1 MSLFDKLKDTKF
13 KSLKFGSDKP
23 GGGTSPEPI
32 IQKPIKD
39 NNLVGVETTVAD
51 TAAENRD
58 RISRLIKSTPRGIN
72 FLTKQ
77 SGLQLSNT
85 RLELPKG
92 NIFGVGVNSATRL
105 TPLTFYNKETLLTQE
120 GGNIGDHFDRF
131 GLTPFMEDSYKYIN
145 IATSNNTTKNNRLV
159 GLQNKLETKYYKL
172 TPGASITPSS
182 INTLKSKVKGI
193 LGGISTFT
201 NTLAGISNIFGG
213 SPFLNSINN
222 KISGISRLVSPFLSP
237 TVDQYIG
244 GPGSKFGVGTTN
256 IRRFDFTNDLDKF
269 NALKELSDTKSRS
282 SKIEKNYLGDYLRA
296 SVLNNSNSPYSQEV
310 KLELPVAEVATN
322 FAKLNKQISNAS
334 SVSYN
339 GANVSVSN
347 ATVNYSYKTKIQL
360 TIPTQNHGFDRHSK
374 TFDYIT
380 NLSNRLDEMYDRND
394 GENMSVVFQLIN
406 PFTAQ
411 NLHRIIFPAYING
424 FKVNSDATW
433 NDVSY
438 IGRSEN
444 LYVYSKFKRT
454 VSFNLQIPCFN
465 IIELRERHR
474 ALGAL
479 ESSLAGQYS
488 KDNKLGGILTRL
500 YLGNYLKG
508 ETGIINN
515 ISYDI
520 PNDSSWDIDEQ
531 LAHNIN
537 VSINFTVIHND
548 LPTYRRD
555 GGFFSK
561 TIPNGANYFISSDKA
576 LANTGATKDS
586 FNENIPN
593 RFTKIDKDTRKPNNT
608 PLGIFGNPKPPE
620 DANDAIKSNSVAS
633 TTNPP
638 PTNKLSN
645 NVRDLAEKNALAE
658 AEAYNTNYV
667 IAPKKITG
675 NFNPITGKFE

>member
-32 IQKPIKD
+32 IQTPIKD
-39 NNLVGVETTVAD
+39 NNLVGIEKTVAD
-51 TAAENRD
+51 TAAENKD
-58 RISRLIKSTPRGIN
+58 RISKLIKSTPRGIN
-72 FLTKQ
+72 FITKQ
-77 SGLQLSNT
+77 SGLQLSNA

-92 NIFGVGVNSATRL
+92 NIFGAGVNSATRL
-105 TPLTFYNKETLLTQE
+105 TPITFYNKETLLTQE
-120 GGNIGDHFDRF
+120 GGNVGDHFDRF

-159 GLQNKLETKYYKL
+159 GLQNKLETKYHKL
-172 TPGASITPSS
+172 TPGISITQSS
-182 INTLKSKVKGI
+182 VNILKSKAKSI

-213 SPFLNSINN
+213 SPFLNQLNNRVSSIS
-222 KISGISRLVSPFLSP
+222 KLVSPFLSP
-237 TVDQYIG
+237 TIDQYIG
-244 GPGSKFGVGTTN
+244 GPGSRFGVGTTN
-256 IRRFDFTNDLDKF
+256 IRRFDYTNDLDKF
-269 NALKELSDTKSRS
+269 NSLKELSDTKARS
-282 SKIEKNYLGDYLRA
+282 SKIDRTNSNLYGASLGY
-296 SVLNNSNSPYSQEV
+296 NNSPYIEEDINFILAPISPIKSQFQQLQEQ
-310 KLELPVAEVATN
+310 KTKKP
-322 FAKLNKQISNAS
+322 FIS
-334 SVSYN
+334 YG
-339 GANVSVSN
+339 GADVSVG
-347 ATVNYSYKTKIQL
+347 TVNTNYSYKTTALSQL
-360 TIPTQNHGFDRHSK
+360 DPQNFGLDKHSK
-374 TFDYIT
+374 TFNYIT
-380 NLSNRLDEMYDRND
+380 NLSNRLDGMYDRND

-515 ISYDI
+515 LSYDI
-520 PNDSSWDIDEQ
+520 PNDSSWDIDEK

-548 LPTYRRD
+548 LPTYRRE

-576 LANTGATKDS
+576 LANTGATKGT
-586 FNENIPN
+586 FNKDIPN
-593 RFTKIDKDTRKPNNT
+593 KFTKVTRQKDNYPVNY
-608 PLGIFGNPKPPE
+608 FGNFNLAPE
-620 DANDAIKSNSVAS
+620 DANDGTKSNSVTPQS
-633 TTNPP
+633 P
-638 PTNKLSN
+638 PTLPPKTPYAPSNLQTQLENKIQPLP
-645 NVRDLAEKNALAE
+645 R
-658 AEAYNTNYV
+658 
-667 IAPKKITG
+667 
-675 NFNPITGKFE
+675 

>member
-23 GGGTSPEPI
+23 GGGTSSEPI

-39 NNLVGVETTVAD
+39 NNLVGMEKTVAD

-72 FLTKQ
+72 FTNKQ

-92 NIFGVGVNSATRL
+92 NIFGVGINTSTRL
-105 TPLTFYNKETLLTQE
+105 TPLTFYNKETLLAQE
-120 GGNIGDHFDRF
+120 GGDVGDHFDRF

-172 TPGASITPSS
+172 TPGINITQSS
-182 INTLKSKVKGI
+182 VNILKSKVKGI

-213 SPFLNSINN
+213 SPFLNQLNN

-237 TVDQYIG
+237 TIDQYIG

-256 IRRFDFTNDLDKF
+256 IRRFDYTNDLDKF
-269 NALKELSDTKSRS
+269 NSLKELSDTKARS
-282 SKIEKNYLGDYLRA
+282 SKIDRTNSNLYGASLGY
-296 SVLNNSNSPYSQEV
+296 NNSSYIEEDINFILTPISPIKSQFQQLQEQ
-310 KLELPVAEVATN
+310 KTKKP
-322 FAKLNKQISNAS
+322 
-334 SVSYN
+334 SVSY
-339 GANVSVSN
+339 GGSDVSVGIVD
-347 ATVNYSYKTKIQL
+347 TNYSYKTKVLPQL
-360 TIPTQNHGFDRHSK
+360 DPQNFGLDKHSK
-374 TFDYIT
+374 TSNYIT
-380 NLSNRLDEMYDRND
+380 NLSNRLDGMYDRND

-433 NDVSY
+433 NNISY
-438 IGRSEN
+438 IGRSED
-444 LYVYSKFKRT
+444 LFVYSKFKRT

-515 ISYDI
+515 LSYDI
-520 PNDSSWDIDEQ
+520 PNDSSWDIDEK

-548 LPTYRRD
+548 LPTYRRE

-561 TIPNGANYFISSDKA
+561 TIPNGANYFISSEKA
-576 LANTGATKDS
+576 LINTGATSDT
-586 FNENIPN
+586 FNKGIPN
-593 RFTKIDKDTRKPNNT
+593 KFTKITRKKDNYPVNLFKNFNIT
-608 PLGIFGNPKPPE
+608 PS
-620 DANDAIKSNSVAS
+620 DASDAIKSDNVTPQS
-633 TTNPP
+633 P
-638 PTNKLSN
+638 PTLPTKTPYAPSNLQTQLENKIQPLP
-645 NVRDLAEKNALAE
+645 R
-658 AEAYNTNYV
+658 
-667 IAPKKITG
+667 
-675 NFNPITGKFE
+675 

>member
-39 NNLVGVETTVAD
+39 NNLVGMEKTIAD

-72 FLTKQ
+72 FINKQ

-92 NIFGVGVNSATRL
+92 NIFGVGINTSTRL
-105 TPLTFYNKETLLTQE
+105 TPLTFYNKETLLAQE

-145 IATSNNTTKNNRLV
+145 IATSNNTDKNNRLV

-172 TPGASITPSS
+172 TPGASVTQSS
-182 INTLKSKVKGI
+182 VNILKSKVKGI

-213 SPFLNSINN
+213 SPFLNSLNN

-237 TVDQYIG
+237 TIDQYIG
-244 GPGSKFGVGTTN
+244 GPGSKFGIGTTN
-256 IRRFDFTNDLDKF
+256 IRRFDYTNDLDKF
-269 NALKELSDTKSRS
+269 RAVKELSDIRARNGRVAYTS
-282 SKIEKNYLGDYLRA
+282 SSLYG
-296 SVLNNSNSPYSQEV
+296 
-310 KLELPVAEVATN
+310 
-322 FAKLNKQISNAS
+322 AS
-334 SVSYN
+334 SEFNSSPFIDKGVINEPPKSPIKSQFQRLQEQIRKPTISYD
-339 GANVSVSN
+339 GANVSVGKDN
-347 ATVNYSYKTKIQL
+347 TNYSYKTKSL
-360 TIPTQNHGFDRHSK
+360 PQNSNLPLNPQNFGLDKNNELFN
-374 TFDYIT
+374 YIT
-380 NLSNRLDEMYDRND
+380 NDSNRLDGMYDRND

-424 FKVNSDATW
+424 FKVNSNATW

-438 IGRSEN
+438 IGRSES

-479 ESSLAGQYS
+479 ESSLAGQYN
-488 KDNKLGGILTRL
+488 DNKLGGILTRL

-508 ETGIINN
+508 ETGIITD

-548 LPTYRRD
+548 LPTYRRE

-576 LANTGATKDS
+576 LTNTGATKDS
-586 FNENIPN
+586 FNKDIPN
-593 RFTKIDKDTRKPNNT
+593 KFTKITRQKNNS
-608 PLGIFGNPKPPE
+608 PVGYFGNFKITPS
-620 DANDAIKSNSVAS
+620 DANDNI
-633 TTNPP
+633 
-638 PTNKLSN
+638 LSN
-645 NVRDLAEKNALAE
+645 NEIPKSQQQTPTTLPTK
-658 AEAYNTNYV
+658 TPF
-667 IAPKKITG
+667 APSNLQTQLENKIQ
-675 NFNPITGKFE
+675 PLPR

>member
-39 NNLVGVETTVAD
+39 NNLVGVEKTVAD

-92 NIFGVGVNSATRL
+92 NIFGAGVNSTTRL

-172 TPGASITPSS
+172 TPGASIIPSS
-182 INTLKSKVKGI
+182 VNILKSKVNRI
-193 LGGISTFT
+193 LGGLSTFT

-213 SPFLNSINN
+213 SPFLNSLNN
-222 KISGISRLVSPFLSP
+222 KISGISKLVSPFLSP
-237 TVDQYIG
+237 TIDQYIG

-256 IRRFDFTNDLDKF
+256 IRRFDYTNDLDKF
-269 NALKELSDTKSRS
+269 RAVKELSDIGAQNGRIAYTS
-282 SKIEKNYLGDYLRA
+282 SSLYGA
-296 SVLNNSNSPYSQEV
+296 SVEFNSTPFVNESVVNEPPKSPINSQFQQLQNQKIKTIKSFGKSETGSLNDGTYQNTIYQFNR
-310 KLELPVAEVATN
+310 AEVYLDKAN
-322 FAKLNKQISNAS
+322 KDFKYFGNNKQTLNAF
-334 SVSYN
+334 N
-339 GANVSVSN
+339 
-347 ATVNYSYKTKIQL
+347 
-360 TIPTQNHGFDRHSK
+360 
-374 TFDYIT
+374 
-380 NLSNRLDEMYDRND
+380 RND

-406 PFTAQ
+406 PFDGK
-411 NLHRIIFPAYING
+411 NLHRIVFSAYING
-424 FKVNSDATW
+424 FKINSDATW
-433 NDVSY
+433 NDISY

-444 LYVYSKFKRT
+444 LYVYSKYKRT
-454 VSFNLQIPCFN
+454 ASFNLQIPCFN
-465 IIELRERHR
+465 IIELREKHR

-479 ESSLAGQYS
+479 ESSLAGQYN
-488 KDNKLGGILTRL
+488 DNKLGGILTKL
-500 YLGNYLKG
+500 YLGNYLRG
-508 ETGIINN
+508 EVGIINN

-520 PNDSSWDIDEQ
+520 PNDSSWDLEEQ

-537 VSINFTVIHND
+537 VSINFTIIHNA
-548 LPTYRRD
+548 LPTFNKD
-555 GGFFSK
+555 GGFLTHIK
-561 TIPNGANYFISSDKA
+561 EGVKDKFITSQKA
-576 LANTGATKDS
+576 LINAGIKDVTLNPS
-586 FNENIPN
+586 NFINEVKPSNIVRTETIN
-593 RFTKIDKDTRKPNNT
+593 LTNQSSGLFSSISTLSST
-608 PLGIFGNPKPPE
+608 PLKILPSNLQTQLENKIQLPP
-620 DANDAIKSNSVAS
+620 
-633 TTNPP
+633 
-638 PTNKLSN
+638 
-645 NVRDLAEKNALAE
+645 R
-658 AEAYNTNYV
+658 
-667 IAPKKITG
+667 
-675 NFNPITGKFE
+675 

>member
-23 GGGTSPEPI
+23 GGGTSLEPI

-39 NNLVGVETTVAD
+39 NNLVGMEKTIAD

-72 FLTKQ
+72 FINKQ

-85 RLELPKG
+85 RLELPKT
-92 NIFGVGVNSATRL
+92 NIFGVGINTSTRL
-105 TPLTFYNKETLLTQE
+105 TPSTFYNKETLLAQE
-120 GGNIGDHFDRF
+120 GGDIGDHFDRF

-145 IATSNNTTKNNRLV
+145 IATSNNTDKNNRLV

-172 TPGASITPSS
+172 TPGVSITQSS
-182 INTLKSKVKGI
+182 VNILKSKVKGI
-193 LGGISTFT
+193 LGGVSTFT

-222 KISGISRLVSPFLSP
+222 TISGISRLVSPFLSP
-237 TVDQYIG
+237 TIDQYIG
-244 GPGSKFGVGTTN
+244 GPGSKFGIGTTN
-256 IRRFDFTNDLDKF
+256 IRRFDYTNDLDKF
-269 NALKELSDTKSRS
+269 NSLKELSDTKSKS
-282 SKIEKNYLGDYLRA
+282 SKIEKKYLGDYLRA
-296 SVLNNSNSPYSQEV
+296 SVLNNSNNPYSQEV

-347 ATVNYSYKTKIQL
+347 ATVKYSYKTKIQPA
-360 TIPTQNHGFDRHSK
+360 IPPQNHGFDRHSK
-374 TFDYIT
+374 IFDYIT
-380 NLSNRLDEMYDRND
+380 NDSNRLDGMYDRND

-424 FKVNSDATW
+424 FKVNSNATW

-438 IGRSEN
+438 IGRSES

-479 ESSLAGQYS
+479 ESSLAGQYN
-488 KDNKLGGILTRL
+488 DNKLGGILTRL

-508 ETGIINN
+508 ETGIITD

-561 TIPNGANYFISSDKA
+561 TIPNGANYFISSEKA
-576 LANTGATKDS
+576 LINTGATSDT
-586 FNENIPN
+586 FNKGIPN
-593 RFTKIDKDTRKPNNT
+593 KFTEIDKNTRKPNNT
-608 PLGIFGNPKPPE
+608 PLGVIGNPSPPK
-620 DANDAIKSNSVAS
+620 DANDAIKSDSVTTTTINTPPNKFSNSAR
-633 TTNPP
+633 N
-638 PTNKLSN
+638 LG
-645 NVRDLAEKNALAE
+645 EKNALAE
-658 AEAYNTNYV
+658 IEASNTNYV
-667 IAPKKITG
+667 MAPKKITG
-675 NFNPITGKFE
+675 NFNSVTGKFE

>member
-39 NNLVGVETTVAD
+39 NNLVGMEKTVAD

-92 NIFGVGVNSATRL
+92 NIFGVGVNSSTRL
-105 TPLTFYNKETLLTQE
+105 TPLTFYNKETLLAQE

-172 TPGASITPSS
+172 TPGISITQSS
-182 INTLKSKVKGI
+182 VNILKSKVKNI

-237 TVDQYIG
+237 TIDQYIG
-244 GPGSKFGVGTTN
+244 GPGSKFGIGTTN
-256 IRRFDFTNDLDKF
+256 IRRFDFTNDLNKF
-269 NALKELSDTKSRS
+269 NSLKELSDNKARSGKINPDILNTTYGASFAYNTNVNAEPFTIALPTSQITNTFTK
-282 SKIEKNYLGDYLRA
+282 
-296 SVLNNSNSPYSQEV
+296 LNNQKVKQHASYGGNNVTVTGQQTKYNYIVALSNPEMEIIKDRLSESFNYFGE
-310 KLELPVAEVATN
+310 
-322 FAKLNKQISNAS
+322 NKQ
-334 SVSYN
+334 
-339 GANVSVSN
+339 
-347 ATVNYSYKTKIQL
+347 
-360 TIPTQNHGFDRHSK
+360 
-374 TFDYIT
+374 TF
-380 NLSNRLDEMYDRND
+380 LAFDRND
-394 GENMSVVFQLIN
+394 GDNMSIVFQLIN
-406 PFTAQ
+406 AFTGE
-411 NLHRIIFPAYING
+411 NLQRLIFSAYINN
-424 FKVNSDATW
+424 FKINSDATW
-433 NDVSY
+433 NDISY

-444 LYVYSKFKRT
+444 LYVYSKYKRT
-454 VSFNLQIPCFN
+454 ASFNLQIPCFN
-465 IIELRERHR
+465 IIELREKHR

-479 ESSLAGQYS
+479 ESSLAGQYN
-488 KDNKLGGILTRL
+488 DNKLGGILTRL
-500 YLGNYLKG
+500 YLGNYLRG
-508 ETGIINN
+508 EVGIINS

-520 PNDSSWDIDEQ
+520 PNDSSWDLDEQ

-537 VSINFTVIHND
+537 VSVNFTIIHNE
-548 LPTYRRD
+548 LPTYRGE
-555 GGFFSK
+555 GGFLGINGN
-561 TIPNGANYFISSDKA
+561 IPNSANGFISSQRA
-576 LANTGATKDS
+576 LTKTGASIENDIINSETKFAKIIKTDNTS
-586 FNENIPN
+586 VQKNNQLVDLVTKTKVDNILKQARNTIPTPQMQTVKPISLPIN
-593 RFTKIDKDTRKPNNT
+593 KPVLASLPSKTPYAPSTLPTQLKNKIQPLPFTK
-608 PLGIFGNPKPPE
+608 
-620 DANDAIKSNSVAS
+620 
-633 TTNPP
+633 
-638 PTNKLSN
+638 
-645 NVRDLAEKNALAE
+645 
-658 AEAYNTNYV
+658 
-667 IAPKKITG
+667 
-675 NFNPITGKFE
+675 

>member
-39 NNLVGVETTVAD
+39 NNLVGMEKTIAD

-72 FLTKQ
+72 FINKQ

-85 RLELPKG
+85 RLELPKT
-92 NIFGVGVNSATRL
+92 NIFGVGINTSTRL
-105 TPLTFYNKETLLTQE
+105 TPSTFYNKETLLAQE
-120 GGNIGDHFDRF
+120 GGDIGDHFDRF

-172 TPGASITPSS
+172 TPGVSITQSS
-182 INTLKSKVKGI
+182 VNILKSKVKSI

-213 SPFLNSINN
+213 SPFLNSVNT

-237 TVDQYIG
+237 TIDQYIG
-244 GPGSKFGVGTTN
+244 GPGSKFGIGTTN
-256 IRRFDFTNDLDKF
+256 IRRFDYTNDLDKF
-269 NALKELSDTKSRS
+269 RAVKEFSDIGARNGRVAYT
-282 SKIEKNYLGDYLRA
+282 
-296 SVLNNSNSPYSQEV
+296 SNSLYG
-310 KLELPVAEVATN
+310 
-322 FAKLNKQISNAS
+322 AS
-334 SVSYN
+334 SEFNSSPFIDKGVINEPPKSPIKSQFQRLQEQIRKPTISYD
-339 GANVSVSN
+339 GANVSVGKDN
-347 ATVNYSYKTKIQL
+347 TNYSYKTKSL
-360 TIPTQNHGFDRHSK
+360 PQNSNLPLNPQNFGLDKNNELFN
-374 TFDYIT
+374 YIT
-380 NLSNRLDEMYDRND
+380 NDSNRLDGMYDRND

-424 FKVNSDATW
+424 FKVNSNATW

-438 IGRSEN
+438 IGRSES

-479 ESSLAGQYS
+479 ESSLAGQYNN
-488 KDNKLGGILTRL
+488 NKLGGILTRL

-508 ETGIINN
+508 ETGIITD

-548 LPTYRRD
+548 LPTYRRE

-576 LANTGATKDS
+576 LTNTGATKDS
-586 FNENIPN
+586 FNKDIPN
-593 RFTKIDKDTRKPNNT
+593 KFTKIARQKNNSPVGYNFKIT
-608 PLGIFGNPKPPE
+608 PS
-620 DANDAIKSNSVAS
+620 DANDNI
-633 TTNPP
+633 
-638 PTNKLSN
+638 LSN
-645 NVRDLAEKNALAE
+645 NEIPKSQQQTPTTLPTK
-658 AEAYNTNYV
+658 TPF
-667 IAPKKITG
+667 APSNLQTQLENKIQPLPRWDT
-675 NFNPITGKFE
+675 IKT

>member
-39 NNLVGVETTVAD
+39 NNLVGVEKTVAD

-92 NIFGVGVNSATRL
+92 NIFGAGVNSSTRL
-105 TPLTFYNKETLLTQE
+105 TPLTFYNKETLLIQE

-145 IATSNNTTKNNRLV
+145 IATSNNTTKNNRLI

-172 TPGASITPSS
+172 TPGASIIPSS

-213 SPFLNSINN
+213 SPFLNRLNN
-222 KISGISRLVSPFLSP
+222 KISGISKLVSPFLSP
-237 TVDQYIG
+237 TIDQYIG

-256 IRRFDFTNDLDKF
+256 IRRFDYTNDLDKF
-269 NALKELSDTKSRS
+269 RAVKELSDIGAQNGRIAYTS
-282 SKIEKNYLGDYLRA
+282 SSLYGA
-296 SVLNNSNSPYSQEV
+296 SVEFNSTPFVNESVVNEPPKSPINSQFQRLQNQKIKTIKSFGKSETGSLNDGTYQNTIYQFNR
-310 KLELPVAEVATN
+310 AEVYLDKAN
-322 FAKLNKQISNAS
+322 KDFKYFGNNKQTLNAF
-334 SVSYN
+334 N
-339 GANVSVSN
+339 
-347 ATVNYSYKTKIQL
+347 
-360 TIPTQNHGFDRHSK
+360 
-374 TFDYIT
+374 
-380 NLSNRLDEMYDRND
+380 RND

-406 PFTAQ
+406 PFDGE
-411 NLHRIIFPAYING
+411 NLHRIVFSAYING
-424 FKVNSDATW
+424 FKINSDATW
-433 NDVSY
+433 NDISY

-444 LYVYSKFKRT
+444 LYVYSKYKRT
-454 VSFNLQIPCFN
+454 ASFNLQIPCFN
-465 IIELRERHR
+465 IIELREKHR

-479 ESSLAGQYS
+479 ESSLAGMYGP
-488 KDNKLGGILTRL
+488 KPKPNNPPGNKLGGILTKL
-500 YLGNYLKG
+500 YLGNYLRG
-508 ETGIINN
+508 EVGIINS

-520 PNDSSWDIDEQ
+520 PNDSSWDLEEQ

-537 VSINFTVIHND
+537 VSINFTIIHNA
-548 LPTYRRD
+548 LPTFNKD
-555 GGFFSK
+555 GGFLTHIK
-561 TIPNGANYFISSDKA
+561 EGVKDKFITSQKA
-576 LANTGATKDS
+576 LINAGIKDVTLNPS
-586 FNENIPN
+586 NFINEVNI
-593 RFTKIDKDTRKPNNT
+593 
-608 PLGIFGNPKPPE
+608 
-620 DANDAIKSNSVAS
+620 AW
-633 TTNPP
+633 
-638 PTNKLSN
+638 
-645 NVRDLAEKNALAE
+645 
-658 AEAYNTNYV
+658 
-667 IAPKKITG
+667 IT
-675 NFNPITGKFE
+675 FRHS

>member
-39 NNLVGVETTVAD
+39 NNLVGMEKTIAD

-72 FLTKQ
+72 FINKQ

-85 RLELPKG
+85 RLELPKT
-92 NIFGVGVNSATRL
+92 NIFGVGINTSTRL
-105 TPLTFYNKETLLTQE
+105 TPSTFYNKETLLAQE

-172 TPGASITPSS
+172 TPGVSITQSS
-182 INTLKSKVKGI
+182 VNILKSKVKSI

-213 SPFLNSINN
+213 SPFLNSVNT

-237 TVDQYIG
+237 TIDQYIG
-244 GPGSKFGVGTTN
+244 GPGSKFGIGTTN
-256 IRRFDFTNDLDKF
+256 IRRFDYTNDLDKF
-269 NALKELSDTKSRS
+269 RAVKEFSDIGARNGRVAYTSSSLYGASDEFNSSPFIDKGVINEPPKSPI
-282 SKIEKNYLGDYLRA
+282 K
-296 SVLNNSNSPYSQEV
+296 SQFQRLQE
-310 KLELPVAEVATN
+310 
-322 FAKLNKQISNAS
+322 QIRKPTI
-334 SVSYN
+334 SYD
-339 GANVSVSN
+339 GANVSVGKDN
-347 ATVNYSYKTKIQL
+347 TNYSYKTKSL
-360 TIPTQNHGFDRHSK
+360 PQNSNLPLNPQNFGLDKNNELFN
-374 TFDYIT
+374 YIT
-380 NLSNRLDEMYDRND
+380 NDSNRLDGMYDRND

-424 FKVNSDATW
+424 FKVNSNATW

-438 IGRSEN
+438 IGRSES

-479 ESSLAGQYS
+479 ESSLAGQYNN
-488 KDNKLGGILTRL
+488 NKLGGILTRL

-508 ETGIINN
+508 ETGIITD

-548 LPTYRRD
+548 LPTYRRE

-576 LANTGATKDS
+576 LTNTGATKDS
-586 FNENIPN
+586 FNKDIPN
-593 RFTKIDKDTRKPNNT
+593 KFTKIARQKNNSPVGYNFKIT
-608 PLGIFGNPKPPE
+608 PS
-620 DANDAIKSNSVAS
+620 DANDNI
-633 TTNPP
+633 
-638 PTNKLSN
+638 LSN
-645 NVRDLAEKNALAE
+645 NEIPKSQQQTPTTLPTK
-658 AEAYNTNYV
+658 TPF
-667 IAPKKITG
+667 APSNLQTQLENKIQ
-675 NFNPITGKFE
+675 PLPR

>member
-13 KSLKFGSDKP
+13 KSLKFGNDKP

-39 NNLVGVETTVAD
+39 NNLVGMEKTVAD

-72 FLTKQ
+72 FISKQ
-77 SGLQLSNT
+77 SGLQLSNA
-85 RLELPKG
+85 RLELPKT
-92 NIFGVGVNSATRL
+92 NIFGAGINSATRL
-105 TPLTFYNKETLLTQE
+105 TPITFYNKETLLTQE
-120 GGNIGDHFDRF
+120 GGDVGDHFDRF

-159 GLQNKLETKYYKL
+159 GLQNKLETKYHKL
-172 TPGASITPSS
+172 TPGVSITQSS
-182 INTLKSKVKGI
+182 VNILKSKAKSI

-213 SPFLNSINN
+213 SPFLNQLNN
-222 KISGISRLVSPFLSP
+222 KISGISKLVSPFLSP
-237 TVDQYIG
+237 TIDQYIG
-244 GPGSKFGVGTTN
+244 GPGSRFGVGTTN
-256 IRRFDFTNDLDKF
+256 IRRFDYTNDLDKF
-269 NALKELSDTKSRS
+269 NSLKELSDTKARS
-282 SKIEKNYLGDYLRA
+282 SKIDRTNSNLYGASLGY
-296 SVLNNSNSPYSQEV
+296 NNSPYIEEDINFLLTPISPIKSQFQQLQEQ
-310 KLELPVAEVATN
+310 KTKKPS
-322 FAKLNKQISNAS
+322 I
-334 SVSYN
+334 SYN
-339 GANVSVSN
+339 GADVSVGAVN
-347 ATVNYSYKTKIQL
+347 TNYSYKTTSLSQL
-360 TIPTQNHGFDRHSK
+360 DPQNFGLDKHSK
-374 TFDYIT
+374 TFNYIT
-380 NLSNRLDEMYDRND
+380 NLSNRLDGMYDRND

-433 NDVSY
+433 NDISY

-479 ESSLAGQYS
+479 ESSLAGQY

-520 PNDSSWDIDEQ
+520 PNDSSWDIDEK

-548 LPTYRRD
+548 LPTYRRE

-561 TIPNGANYFISSDKA
+561 TISNGANYFISSEKA
-576 LANTGATKDS
+576 LINTGATSDT
-586 FNENIPN
+586 FNKGIPN
-593 RFTKIDKDTRKPNNT
+593 KFTKVTRQKDNYPVNLFKNFNIT
-608 PLGIFGNPKPPE
+608 PS
-620 DANDAIKSNSVAS
+620 DANDAVKSDSVTPQS
-633 TTNPP
+633 PQTL
-638 PTNKLSN
+638 PTKTPFAPSNLQTQLENKIQPLP
-645 NVRDLAEKNALAE
+645 R
-658 AEAYNTNYV
+658 
-667 IAPKKITG
+667 
-675 NFNPITGKFE
+675 

>member
-39 NNLVGVETTVAD
+39 NNLVGMEKTVAD

-92 NIFGVGVNSATRL
+92 NIFGVGVNSSTRL
-105 TPLTFYNKETLLTQE
+105 TPLTFYNKETLLAQE

-172 TPGASITPSS
+172 TPGISITQSS
-182 INTLKSKVKGI
+182 VNILKSKVKSI

-237 TVDQYIG
+237 TIDQYIG
-244 GPGSKFGVGTTN
+244 GPGSKFGIGTTN
-256 IRRFDFTNDLDKF
+256 IRRFDFTNDLNKF
-269 NALKELSDTKSRS
+269 NSLKELSDNKARSGKINPDILNTTYGASFAYNTNVNAEPFTIALPTSQITNTFTK
-282 SKIEKNYLGDYLRA
+282 
-296 SVLNNSNSPYSQEV
+296 LNNQKVKQHASYGGNNVTVTGQQTKYNYIVALSNPEMEIIKDRLSESFNYFGE
-310 KLELPVAEVATN
+310 
-322 FAKLNKQISNAS
+322 NKQ
-334 SVSYN
+334 
-339 GANVSVSN
+339 
-347 ATVNYSYKTKIQL
+347 
-360 TIPTQNHGFDRHSK
+360 
-374 TFDYIT
+374 TF
-380 NLSNRLDEMYDRND
+380 LAFDRND
-394 GENMSVVFQLIN
+394 GDNMSIVFQLIN
-406 PFTAQ
+406 AFTGE
-411 NLHRIIFPAYING
+411 NLQRLIFSAYINN
-424 FKVNSDATW
+424 FKINSDATW
-433 NDVSY
+433 NDISY

-444 LYVYSKFKRT
+444 LYVYSKYKRT
-454 VSFNLQIPCFN
+454 ASFNLQIPCFN
-465 IIELRERHR
+465 IIELREKHR

-479 ESSLAGQYS
+479 ESSLAGQYN
-488 KDNKLGGILTRL
+488 DNKLGGILTRL
-500 YLGNYLKG
+500 YLGNYLRG
-508 ETGIINN
+508 EVGIINS

-520 PNDSSWDIDEQ
+520 PNDSSWDLDEQ

-537 VSINFTVIHND
+537 VSVNFTIIHNE
-548 LPTYRRD
+548 LPTYRGE
-555 GGFFSK
+555 GGFLGINGN
-561 TIPNGANYFISSDKA
+561 IPNSANGFISSQRA
-576 LANTGATKDS
+576 LTKTGASIENDIINSETKFAKIIKTDNTS
-586 FNENIPN
+586 VQKNNQLVDLVTKTKVDNILKQARNTIPTPQMQTVKPISLPIN
-593 RFTKIDKDTRKPNNT
+593 KPVLASLPSKTPYAPSTLPTQLKNKIQPLPFTK
-608 PLGIFGNPKPPE
+608 
-620 DANDAIKSNSVAS
+620 
-633 TTNPP
+633 
-638 PTNKLSN
+638 
-645 NVRDLAEKNALAE
+645 
-658 AEAYNTNYV
+658 
-667 IAPKKITG
+667 
-675 NFNPITGKFE
+675 

>member
-39 NNLVGVETTVAD
+39 NNLVGVEKTVAD

-72 FLTKQ
+72 FINKQ

-92 NIFGVGVNSATRL
+92 NIFGVGINTSTRL
-105 TPLTFYNKETLLTQE
+105 TPLTFYNKETLLAQE

-172 TPGASITPSS
+172 TPGVSITQSS
-182 INTLKSKVKGI
+182 VNILKSKVKGI

-213 SPFLNSINN
+213 SPFLNKINN

-269 NALKELSDTKSRS
+269 NSLKELSDTKARFG
-282 SKIEKNYLGDYLRA
+282 KIDRTDGSLYGASLGY
-296 SVLNNSNSPYSQEV
+296 NNSSYIEEDINFILTPASPIKSQFQILQEQ
-310 KLELPVAEVATN
+310 K
-322 FAKLNKQISNAS
+322 NKRPSISYDRAD
-334 SVSYN
+334 
-339 GANVSVSN
+339 VSVGN
-347 ATVNYSYKTKIQL
+347 VDTNYSYKTKVLPQL
-360 TIPTQNHGFDRHSK
+360 NPQDFGLDRNSE
-374 TFDYIT
+374 TFNYIT
-380 NLSNRLDEMYDRND
+380 NLSNRLDGMYDRND

-433 NDVSY
+433 NDISY

-479 ESSLAGQYS
+479 ESSLAGQY
-488 KDNKLGGILTRL
+488 KDSKLGGILTRL

-548 LPTYRRD
+548 LPTYKRE

-576 LANTGATKDS
+576 LTNTGATKDS
-586 FNENIPN
+586 FNKDIPN
-593 RFTKIDKDTRKPNNT
+593 KFTKITRQKNNS
-608 PLGIFGNPKPPE
+608 PVGYFGNFKITPS
-620 DANDAIKSNSVAS
+620 DANDNI
-633 TTNPP
+633 
-638 PTNKLSN
+638 LSN
-645 NVRDLAEKNALAE
+645 NEIPKSQQQTPTTLPTK
-658 AEAYNTNYV
+658 TPF
-667 IAPKKITG
+667 APSNLQTQLENKIQ
-675 NFNPITGKFE
+675 PLPR

>member
-39 NNLVGVETTVAD
+39 NNLVGVEKTVAD

-72 FLTKQ
+72 FINKQ

-92 NIFGVGVNSATRL
+92 NIFGVGINTSTRL
-105 TPLTFYNKETLLTQE
+105 TPLTFYNKETLLAQE

-172 TPGASITPSS
+172 TPGVSITQSS
-182 INTLKSKVKGI
+182 VNILKSKVKGI

-213 SPFLNSINN
+213 SPFLNSLNN

-237 TVDQYIG
+237 TIDQYIG
-244 GPGSKFGVGTTN
+244 GPGSKFGIGTTN
-256 IRRFDFTNDLDKF
+256 IRRFDYTNDLDKF
-269 NALKELSDTKSRS
+269 RAVKELSDIGARNGRVAYTSSSLYGASIEFNSTPFVDEVVVNESPSSPIKSQFQR
-282 SKIEKNYLGDYLRA
+282 L
-296 SVLNNSNSPYSQEV
+296 QE
-310 KLELPVAEVATN
+310 
-322 FAKLNKQISNAS
+322 QIRKPTI
-334 SVSYN
+334 SYD
-339 GANVSVSN
+339 GANVSVGKDN
-347 ATVNYSYKTKIQL
+347 TNYSYKTKSL
-360 TIPTQNHGFDRHSK
+360 PQNSNLPLNPQNFGLDKNNELFN
-374 TFDYIT
+374 YIT
-380 NLSNRLDEMYDRND
+380 NDSNRLDGMYDRND

-424 FKVNSDATW
+424 FKVNSNATW

-438 IGRSEN
+438 IGRSES

-479 ESSLAGQYS
+479 ESSLAGQYNN
-488 KDNKLGGILTRL
+488 NKLGGILTRL

-508 ETGIINN
+508 ETGIITD

-548 LPTYRRD
+548 LPTYRRE

-576 LANTGATKDS
+576 LTNTGATKDS
-586 FNENIPN
+586 FNKDIPN
-593 RFTKIDKDTRKPNNT
+593 KFTKVTRQKDNYPVNLFKNFNIT
-608 PLGIFGNPKPPE
+608 PS
-620 DANDAIKSNSVAS
+620 DANDAIKSDSVTT
-633 TTNPP
+633 TTNSTPNSN
-638 PTNKLSN
+638 TTGIANQTKFNLQNKQEASQIIEAQIASN
-645 NVRDLAEKNALAE
+645 NVLNL
-658 AEAYNTNYV
+658 
-667 IAPKKITG
+667 IQPQ
-675 NFNPITGKFE
+675 F

>member
-39 NNLVGVETTVAD
+39 NNLVGVEKTVAD

-92 NIFGVGVNSATRL
+92 NIFGAGVNSTTRL

-172 TPGASITPSS
+172 TPGASIIPSS
-182 INTLKSKVKGI
+182 VNILKSKVNRI
-193 LGGISTFT
+193 LGGLSTFT

-213 SPFLNSINN
+213 SPFLNSLNN
-222 KISGISRLVSPFLSP
+222 KISGISKLVSPFLSP
-237 TVDQYIG
+237 TIDQYIG

-256 IRRFDFTNDLDKF
+256 IRRFDYTNDLDKF
-269 NALKELSDTKSRS
+269 RAVKELSDIGAQNGRIAYTS
-282 SKIEKNYLGDYLRA
+282 SSLYGA
-296 SVLNNSNSPYSQEV
+296 SVEFNSTPFVNESVVNEPPKSPINSQFQQLQNQKIKTIKSFGKSETGSLNDGTYQNTIYQFNR
-310 KLELPVAEVATN
+310 AEVYLDKAN
-322 FAKLNKQISNAS
+322 KDFKYFGNNKQTLNAF
-334 SVSYN
+334 N
-339 GANVSVSN
+339 
-347 ATVNYSYKTKIQL
+347 
-360 TIPTQNHGFDRHSK
+360 
-374 TFDYIT
+374 
-380 NLSNRLDEMYDRND
+380 RND

-406 PFTAQ
+406 PFDGK
-411 NLHRIIFPAYING
+411 NLHRIVFSAYING
-424 FKVNSDATW
+424 FKINSDATW
-433 NDVSY
+433 NDILY

-444 LYVYSKFKRT
+444 LYVYSKYKRT
-454 VSFNLQIPCFN
+454 ASFNLQIPCFN
-465 IIELRERHR
+465 IIELREKHR

-479 ESSLAGQYS
+479 ESSLAGQYN
-488 KDNKLGGILTRL
+488 DNKLGGILTKL
-500 YLGNYLKG
+500 YLGNYLRG
-508 ETGIINN
+508 EVGIINN

-520 PNDSSWDIDEQ
+520 PNDSSWDLEEQ

-537 VSINFTVIHND
+537 VSINFTIIHNA
-548 LPTYRRD
+548 LPTFNKD
-555 GGFFSK
+555 GGFLTHIK
-561 TIPNGANYFISSDKA
+561 EGVKDKFITSQKA
-576 LANTGATKDS
+576 LINAGIKDVTLNPS
-586 FNENIPN
+586 NFINEVKPSNIVRTETIN
-593 RFTKIDKDTRKPNNT
+593 LTNQSSGLFSSISTLSST
-608 PLGIFGNPKPPE
+608 PLKILPSNLQTQLENKIQLPP
-620 DANDAIKSNSVAS
+620 
-633 TTNPP
+633 
-638 PTNKLSN
+638 
-645 NVRDLAEKNALAE
+645 R
-658 AEAYNTNYV
+658 
-667 IAPKKITG
+667 
-675 NFNPITGKFE
+675 

>member
-23 GGGTSPEPI
+23 GGGTSSEPI

-39 NNLVGVETTVAD
+39 NNLVGMEKNVAD

-58 RISRLIKSTPRGIN
+58 RISKLIKSTPRGIN
-72 FLTKQ
+72 FITKQ
-77 SGLQLSNT
+77 SGLQLSNA

-92 NIFGVGVNSATRL
+92 NIFGSGVNATTRL
-105 TPLTFYNKETLLTQE
+105 TPITFYNKETLLTQE

-172 TPGASITPSS
+172 TPGVIIVQSS
-182 INTLKSKVKGI
+182 VNILKSKVKGI

-213 SPFLNSINN
+213 SPFLNQLNS
-222 KISGISRLVSPFLSP
+222 KISGISKLVSPFLDP
-237 TVDQYIG
+237 QIDQYIG
-244 GPGSKFGVGTTN
+244 GPGSRFGVGTTN
-256 IRRFDFTNDLDKF
+256 IRRFDYTNNLDKF
-269 NALKELSDTKSRS
+269 NSLKELSDTKARS
-282 SKIEKNYLGDYLRA
+282 SKIDRTNSNLYGASLGY
-296 SVLNNSNSPYSQEV
+296 NNSPYIEEDINFILTPISPIKSQFQQLQEQ
-310 KLELPVAEVATN
+310 KTKKP
-322 FAKLNKQISNAS
+322 
-334 SVSYN
+334 SVSY
-339 GANVSVSN
+339 GGSDVSVGVVD
-347 ATVNYSYKTKIQL
+347 TKYSYKTKVLPQL
-360 TIPTQNHGFDRHSK
+360 DPQNFGLDKNNKSFN
-374 TFDYIT
+374 YIT
-380 NLSNRLDEMYDRND
+380 NLSNRLDGMYDRND

-465 IIELRERHR
+465 IVELRERHR

-479 ESSLAGQYS
+479 ESSLAGQY

-515 ISYDI
+515 LSYDI
-520 PNDSSWDIDEQ
+520 PNDSSWDIDEK

-548 LPTYRRD
+548 LPTYRRE

-561 TIPNGANYFISSDKA
+561 TIPNGANYFISSEKA
-576 LANTGATKDS
+576 LINTGATSDT
-586 FNENIPN
+586 FNKGIPN
-593 RFTKIDKDTRKPNNT
+593 KFTKVTRQKDNYPVNLFKNFNIIPS
-608 PLGIFGNPKPPE
+608 
-620 DANDAIKSNSVAS
+620 DANDAIKSDSVIAPITPTPNSNTTGIVNQTKFNLQNKQEAS
-633 TTNPP
+633 QIVEAQIA
-638 PTNKLSN
+638 SN
-645 NVRDLAEKNALAE
+645 NVLNL
-658 AEAYNTNYV
+658 
-667 IAPKKITG
+667 IQPQ
-675 NFNPITGKFE
+675 F

>member
-39 NNLVGVETTVAD
+39 NNLVGMEKTIAD

-72 FLTKQ
+72 FINKQ

-85 RLELPKG
+85 RLELPKT
-92 NIFGVGVNSATRL
+92 NIFGVGINTSTRL
-105 TPLTFYNKETLLTQE
+105 TPSTFYNKETLLAQE

-172 TPGASITPSS
+172 TPGVSITQSS
-182 INTLKSKVKGI
+182 VNILKSKVKSI

-213 SPFLNSINN
+213 SPFLNSVNT

-237 TVDQYIG
+237 TIDQYIG
-244 GPGSKFGVGTTN
+244 GPGSKFGIGTTN
-256 IRRFDFTNDLDKF
+256 IRRFDYTNDLDKF
-269 NALKELSDTKSRS
+269 RAVKEFSDIGARNGRVAYT
-282 SKIEKNYLGDYLRA
+282 
-296 SVLNNSNSPYSQEV
+296 SNSLYG
-310 KLELPVAEVATN
+310 
-322 FAKLNKQISNAS
+322 AS
-334 SVSYN
+334 SEFNSSPFIDKGVINEPPKSPIKSQFQRLQEQIRKPTISYD
-339 GANVSVSN
+339 GANVSVGKDN
-347 ATVNYSYKTKIQL
+347 TNYSYKTKSL
-360 TIPTQNHGFDRHSK
+360 PQNSNLPLNPQNFGLDKNNELFN
-374 TFDYIT
+374 YIT
-380 NLSNRLDEMYDRND
+380 NDSNRLDGMYDRND

-424 FKVNSDATW
+424 FKVNSNATW

-438 IGRSEN
+438 IGRSES

-479 ESSLAGQYS
+479 ESSLAGQYNN
-488 KDNKLGGILTRL
+488 NKLGGILTRL

-508 ETGIINN
+508 ETGIITD

-548 LPTYRRD
+548 LPTYRRE

-576 LANTGATKDS
+576 LTNTGATKDS
-586 FNENIPN
+586 FNKDIPN
-593 RFTKIDKDTRKPNNT
+593 KFTKIARQKNNSPVGYNFKIT
-608 PLGIFGNPKPPE
+608 PS
-620 DANDAIKSNSVAS
+620 DANDNI
-633 TTNPP
+633 
-638 PTNKLSN
+638 LSN
-645 NVRDLAEKNALAE
+645 NEIPKSQQQTPTTLPTK
-658 AEAYNTNYV
+658 TPF
-667 IAPKKITG
+667 APSNLQTQLENKIQ
-675 NFNPITGKFE
+675 PLPR

>member
-39 NNLVGVETTVAD
+39 NNLVGVETTIAD

-92 NIFGVGVNSATRL
+92 NIFGAGVNSSTRL

-145 IATSNNTTKNNRLV
+145 IATSNNTTKNNRLI

-172 TPGASITPSS
+172 TPGASIIPSS
-182 INTLKSKVKGI
+182 INTLKSKVNRI
-193 LGGISTFT
+193 LGGLSTFT

-213 SPFLNSINN
+213 SPFLNRLNN
-222 KISGISRLVSPFLSP
+222 KISGISKLVSPFLSP
-237 TVDQYIG
+237 TIDQYIG

-256 IRRFDFTNDLDKF
+256 IRRFDYTNDLDKF
-269 NALKELSDTKSRS
+269 NSLKELSDNKAKFAKIDRTNS
-282 SKIEKNYLGDYLRA
+282 SLYGASLGY
-296 SVLNNSNSPYSQEV
+296 NNSSYIEEDINFILAPTSPIKSQFQRLQE
-310 KLELPVAEVATN
+310 
-322 FAKLNKQISNAS
+322 QIRKPTI
-334 SVSYN
+334 SYN
-339 GANVSVSN
+339 GVDVSVGKDS
-347 ATVNYSYKTKIQL
+347 TNYSYKTKSLPQDL
-360 TIPTQNHGFDRHSK
+360 GLPLNPQKFGLDKHNELFN
-374 TFDYIT
+374 YIT
-380 NLSNRLDEMYDRND
+380 NDSNRLDGMYDRND

-479 ESSLAGQYS
+479 ESSLAGQY

-548 LPTYRRD
+548 LPTYRRE

-561 TIPNGANYFISSDKA
+561 TIPNGANYFISSKEA
-576 LANTGATKDS
+576 LANTGATSGTFNKD
-586 FNENIPN
+586 IPN
-593 RFTKIDKDTRKPNNT
+593 KFTKVTRQKDNYPVNY
-608 PLGIFGNPKPPE
+608 FGNFKITPS
-620 DANDAIKSNSVAS
+620 DANDNI
-633 TTNPP
+633 
-638 PTNKLSN
+638 LSN
-645 NVRDLAEKNALAE
+645 NETPKSQQQSPQTLPTK
-658 AEAYNTNYV
+658 TPF
-667 IAPKKITG
+667 APSNLQTQLENKIQ
-675 NFNPITGKFE
+675 PLPR

>member
-39 NNLVGVETTVAD
+39 NNLVGMEKTIAD

-72 FLTKQ
+72 FINKQ

-85 RLELPKG
+85 RLELPKT
-92 NIFGVGVNSATRL
+92 NIFGVGINTSTRL
-105 TPLTFYNKETLLTQE
+105 TPSTFYNKETLLAQE

-172 TPGASITPSS
+172 TPGVSITQSS
-182 INTLKSKVKGI
+182 VNILKSKVKSI

-213 SPFLNSINN
+213 SPFLNSVNT

-237 TVDQYIG
+237 TIDQYIG
-244 GPGSKFGVGTTN
+244 GPGSKFGIGTTN
-256 IRRFDFTNDLDKF
+256 IRRFDYTNDLDKF
-269 NALKELSDTKSRS
+269 RAVKEFSDIGARNGRVAYT
-282 SKIEKNYLGDYLRA
+282 
-296 SVLNNSNSPYSQEV
+296 SNSLYG
-310 KLELPVAEVATN
+310 
-322 FAKLNKQISNAS
+322 AS
-334 SVSYN
+334 SEFNSSPFIDKGVINEPPKSPIKSQFQRLQEQIRKPTISYD
-339 GANVSVSN
+339 GANVSVGKDN
-347 ATVNYSYKTKIQL
+347 TNYSYKTKSL
-360 TIPTQNHGFDRHSK
+360 PQNSNLPLNPQNFGLDKNNELFN
-374 TFDYIT
+374 YIT
-380 NLSNRLDEMYDRND
+380 NDSNRLDGMYDRND

-424 FKVNSDATW
+424 FKVNSNATW

-438 IGRSEN
+438 IGRSES

-479 ESSLAGQYS
+479 ESSLAGQYNN
-488 KDNKLGGILTRL
+488 NKLGGILTRL

-508 ETGIINN
+508 ETGIITD

-548 LPTYRRD
+548 LPTYRRE

-576 LANTGATKDS
+576 LTNTGATKDS
-586 FNENIPN
+586 FNKDIPN
-593 RFTKIDKDTRKPNNT
+593 KFTKIARQKNNSPVGYNFKIT
-608 PLGIFGNPKPPE
+608 PS
-620 DANDAIKSNSVAS
+620 DANDNI
-633 TTNPP
+633 
-638 PTNKLSN
+638 LSN
-645 NVRDLAEKNALAE
+645 NEIPKSQQQTPTTLPTK
-658 AEAYNTNYV
+658 TPF
-667 IAPKKITG
+667 APSNLQTQLENKIQPLPRWDT
-675 NFNPITGKFE
+675 IKT

>member
-39 NNLVGVETTVAD
+39 NNLVGVEKTVAD

-72 FLTKQ
+72 FINKQ

-92 NIFGVGVNSATRL
+92 NIFGVGINASTRL
-105 TPLTFYNKETLLTQE
+105 TPLTFYNKETLLAQE

-172 TPGASITPSS
+172 TPGVSITQSS
-182 INTLKSKVKGI
+182 VNILKSKVKGI

-213 SPFLNSINN
+213 SPFLNSLNN

-237 TVDQYIG
+237 TIDQYIG
-244 GPGSKFGVGTTN
+244 GPGSKFGIGTTN
-256 IRRFDFTNDLDKF
+256 IRRFDYTNDLDKF
-269 NALKELSDTKSRS
+269 RAVKEFSDIGARNGRVAYTS
-282 SKIEKNYLGDYLRA
+282 SSLYG
-296 SVLNNSNSPYSQEV
+296 
-310 KLELPVAEVATN
+310 
-322 FAKLNKQISNAS
+322 AS
-334 SVSYN
+334 SEFNSSPFIDKGVINEPPKSPIKSQFQRLQEQIRKPTISYD
-339 GANVSVSN
+339 GANVSVGKDN
-347 ATVNYSYKTKIQL
+347 TNYSYKTKSL
-360 TIPTQNHGFDRHSK
+360 PQNSNLPLNPQNFGLDKNNELFN
-374 TFDYIT
+374 YIT
-380 NLSNRLDEMYDRND
+380 NDSNRLDGMYDRND

-424 FKVNSDATW
+424 FKVNSNATW

-438 IGRSEN
+438 IGRSES

-479 ESSLAGQYS
+479 ESSLAGQYNN
-488 KDNKLGGILTRL
+488 NKLGGILTRL

-508 ETGIINN
+508 ETGIITD

-548 LPTYRRD
+548 LPTYRRE

-561 TIPNGANYFISSDKA
+561 TIPNGANYFISSEKA
-576 LANTGATKDS
+576 LINTGATSDT
-586 FNENIPN
+586 FNKGIPN
-593 RFTKIDKDTRKPNNT
+593 KFTKVTRQKDNYPVNLFKNFNIT
-608 PLGIFGNPKPPE
+608 PS
-620 DANDAIKSNSVAS
+620 DANDAIKSDSVTT
-633 TTNPP
+633 TTNSTPNNN
-638 PTNKLSN
+638 TTGIANQTKFNLQNKQEASQIIEAQIASN
-645 NVRDLAEKNALAE
+645 NVLNL
-658 AEAYNTNYV
+658 
-667 IAPKKITG
+667 IQPQ
-675 NFNPITGKFE
+675 F

>member
-39 NNLVGVETTVAD
+39 NNLVGVEKTVAD

-72 FLTKQ
+72 FLNKQ

-92 NIFGVGVNSATRL
+92 NIFGSGINATTRL
-105 TPLTFYNKETLLTQE
+105 TPLTFYNKETLLAQE

-172 TPGASITPSS
+172 TPGVSITQSS
-182 INTLKSKVKGI
+182 VNILKSKVKGI

-213 SPFLNSINN
+213 SPFLNSLNN

-256 IRRFDFTNDLDKF
+256 IRRFDYTNDLDKF
-269 NALKELSDTKSRS
+269 RAVKEFSDIGARNGRVAYTS
-282 SKIEKNYLGDYLRA
+282 SSLYG
-296 SVLNNSNSPYSQEV
+296 
-310 KLELPVAEVATN
+310 
-322 FAKLNKQISNAS
+322 AS
-334 SVSYN
+334 SEFNSSPFIDKGVINEPPKSPIKSQFQRLQEQIRKPTISYD
-339 GANVSVSN
+339 GANVSVGKDN
-347 ATVNYSYKTKIQL
+347 TNYSYKTKSL
-360 TIPTQNHGFDRHSK
+360 PQNSNLPLNPQNFGLDKNNELFN
-374 TFDYIT
+374 YIT
-380 NLSNRLDEMYDRND
+380 NDSNRLDGMYDRND

-424 FKVNSDATW
+424 FKVNSNATW

-438 IGRSEN
+438 IGRSES

-479 ESSLAGQYS
+479 ESSLAGQYNN
-488 KDNKLGGILTRL
+488 NKLGGILTRL

-508 ETGIINN
+508 ETGIITD

-548 LPTYRRD
+548 LPTYRRE

-561 TIPNGANYFISSDKA
+561 TIPNGANYFISSEKA
-576 LANTGATKDS
+576 LINTGATSDT
-586 FNENIPN
+586 FNKGIPN
-593 RFTKIDKDTRKPNNT
+593 KFTKVTRQKDNYPVNLFKNFNIT
-608 PLGIFGNPKPPE
+608 PS
-620 DANDAIKSNSVAS
+620 DANDAIKSDSVTT
-633 TTNPP
+633 TTNSTPNNN
-638 PTNKLSN
+638 TTGIANQTKFNLQNKQEASQIIEAQIASN
-645 NVRDLAEKNALAE
+645 NVLNL
-658 AEAYNTNYV
+658 
-667 IAPKKITG
+667 IQPQ
-675 NFNPITGKFE
+675 F

>member
-13 KSLKFGSDKP
+13 KSLKFGNDKP

-32 IQKPIKD
+32 IQQPIKD
-39 NNLVGVETTVAD
+39 NNLVGMEKTVAD

-58 RISRLIKSTPRGIN
+58 RISKLIKSTPRGIN
-72 FLTKQ
+72 FITKQ
-77 SGLQLSNT
+77 KGLQLSNA

-92 NIFGVGVNSATRL
+92 NIFGAGVNKSTRL
-105 TPLTFYNKETLLTQE
+105 TPITFYNKETLLAQE
-120 GGNIGDHFDRF
+120 GGDVGDHFDRF

-172 TPGASITPSS
+172 TPGVSIAQSS
-182 INTLKSKVKGI
+182 VNILKSKVKGI

-213 SPFLNSINN
+213 SPFLNQLNN
-222 KISGISRLVSPFLSP
+222 KISGISRLVSPFLDP
-237 TVDQYIG
+237 QIDQYIG
-244 GPGSKFGVGTTN
+244 GPGSRFGVGTTN
-256 IRRFDFTNDLDKF
+256 IRRFDYTNDLDKF
-269 NALKELSDTKSRS
+269 NSLKELSDTKARS
-282 SKIEKNYLGDYLRA
+282 SKIDRTNSNLYGASLGY
-296 SVLNNSNSPYSQEV
+296 NNSSYIEEDINFILTPISPIKSQFQQLQEQ
-310 KLELPVAEVATN
+310 KTKKP
-322 FAKLNKQISNAS
+322 
-334 SVSYN
+334 SVSYGGSN
-339 GANVSVSN
+339 ISVGAVN
-347 ATVNYSYKTKIQL
+347 TNYSYKTKVLPQL
-360 TIPTQNHGFDRHSK
+360 DPQNFGLDKHSK
-374 TFDYIT
+374 TSNYIT
-380 NLSNRLDEMYDRND
+380 NLSNRLDGMYDRND

-424 FKVNSDATW
+424 FKVNSNATW

-438 IGRSEN
+438 IGRSES

-479 ESSLAGQYS
+479 ESSLAGQYN
-488 KDNKLGGILTRL
+488 DNKLGGILTKL

-508 ETGIINN
+508 ETGIIND
-515 ISYDI
+515 ISYDV

-548 LPTYRRD
+548 LPTYRRE

-561 TIPNGANYFISSDKA
+561 TIPNGANYFISSKEA
-576 LANTGATKDS
+576 LANTGATSGTFNKD
-586 FNENIPN
+586 IPN
-593 RFTKIDKDTRKPNNT
+593 KFTKITRQKDNSPVGNLANFKIT
-608 PLGIFGNPKPPE
+608 PS
-620 DANDAIKSNSVAS
+620 DANDNI
-633 TTNPP
+633 
-638 PTNKLSN
+638 LSN
-645 NVRDLAEKNALAE
+645 NKNIQTKQQTPTTLPTKTP
-658 AEAYNTNYV
+658 Y
-667 IAPKKITG
+667 APSNLQSQLENKIQ
-675 NFNPITGKFE
+675 PLPR

>member
-39 NNLVGVETTVAD
+39 NNLVGVEKTVAD
-51 TAAENRD
+51 TAAENKD

-92 NIFGVGVNSATRL
+92 NIFGAGVNSSTRL

-159 GLQNKLETKYYKL
+159 GLQNKLETKYHKL
-172 TPGASITPSS
+172 TPGVSITQSS
-182 INTLKSKVKGI
+182 VNILKSKVKSI

-237 TVDQYIG
+237 TIDQYIG

-269 NALKELSDTKSRS
+269 NALKELSDTKAKSG
-282 SKIEKNYLGDYLRA
+282 KINPDILNSTYGA
-296 SVLNNSNSPYSQEV
+296 SFTYNTNVNAESFTIALPTSQVTNTFTKLNNQKVKQHASYGGSNINVTGQQTKYNYVVSLSNPEV
-310 KLELPVAEVATN
+310 DIIKDRLSDSLN
-322 FAKLNKQISNAS
+322 YFGNNKQ
-334 SVSYN
+334 
-339 GANVSVSN
+339 
-347 ATVNYSYKTKIQL
+347 
-360 TIPTQNHGFDRHSK
+360 
-374 TFDYIT
+374 TFSAF
-380 NLSNRLDEMYDRND
+380 NRND
-394 GENMSVVFQLIN
+394 GDNMSIVFQLIN
-406 PFTAQ
+406 AFTGE
-411 NLHRIIFPAYING
+411 NLQRIIFSAYING
-424 FKVNSDATW
+424 FKINSDATW
-433 NDVSY
+433 NDISY

-444 LYVYSKFKRT
+444 LYVYSKYKRT
-454 VSFNLQIPCFN
+454 ASFNLQIPCFN
-465 IIELRERHR
+465 VIELREKHR

-488 KDNKLGGILTRL
+488 DNKLGGILTRL
-500 YLGNYLKG
+500 YLGNYLRG
-508 ETGIINN
+508 EVGIINN

-520 PNDSSWDIDEQ
+520 PNDSSWDLDEQ

-537 VSINFTVIHND
+537 VSINFTIIHNE
-548 LPTYRRD
+548 LPTYRGE
-555 GGFFSK
+555 GGFLGINNN
-561 TIPNGANYFISSDKA
+561 IPNAANGFISSQKA
-576 LANTGATKDS
+576 LTKTGASVENDIINSEVKFAKVEKTDNTSIQKGNQLVDFVTKTKVDGILKQAR
-586 FNENIPN
+586 NTIQTPQIPTVKPISLPIN
-593 RFTKIDKDTRKPNNT
+593 KPVLATLPAKTPYAPTTLPNQLANKIQ
-608 PLGIFGNPKPPE
+608 PLPFPK
-620 DANDAIKSNSVAS
+620 
-633 TTNPP
+633 
-638 PTNKLSN
+638 
-645 NVRDLAEKNALAE
+645 
-658 AEAYNTNYV
+658 
-667 IAPKKITG
+667 
-675 NFNPITGKFE
+675 

>member
-39 NNLVGVETTVAD
+39 NNLVGMEKTIAD

-72 FLTKQ
+72 FLNKQ

-92 NIFGVGVNSATRL
+92 NIFGSGINATTRL
-105 TPLTFYNKETLLTQE
+105 TPLTFYNKETLLAQE

-172 TPGASITPSS
+172 TPGVSITQSS
-182 INTLKSKVKGI
+182 VNILKSKVKGI

-213 SPFLNSINN
+213 SPFLNSLNN

-256 IRRFDFTNDLDKF
+256 IRRFDYTNDLDKF
-269 NALKELSDTKSRS
+269 RAVKEFSDIGARNGRVAYTS
-282 SKIEKNYLGDYLRA
+282 SSLYG
-296 SVLNNSNSPYSQEV
+296 
-310 KLELPVAEVATN
+310 
-322 FAKLNKQISNAS
+322 AS
-334 SVSYN
+334 SEFNSSPFIDKGVINEPPKSPIKSQFQRLQEQIRKPTISYD
-339 GANVSVSN
+339 GANVSVGKDN
-347 ATVNYSYKTKIQL
+347 TNYSYKTKSL
-360 TIPTQNHGFDRHSK
+360 PQNSNLPLNPQNFGLDKNNELFN
-374 TFDYIT
+374 YIT
-380 NLSNRLDEMYDRND
+380 NDSNRLDGMYDRND

-424 FKVNSDATW
+424 FKVNSNATW

-438 IGRSEN
+438 IGRSES

-479 ESSLAGQYS
+479 ESSLAGQYNN
-488 KDNKLGGILTRL
+488 NKLGGILTRL

-508 ETGIINN
+508 ETGIITD

-548 LPTYRRD
+548 LPTYRRE

-561 TIPNGANYFISSDKA
+561 TIPNGANYFISSEKA
-576 LANTGATKDS
+576 LINTGATSDT
-586 FNENIPN
+586 FNKGIPN
-593 RFTKIDKDTRKPNNT
+593 KFTKVTRQKDNYPVNLFKNFNIT
-608 PLGIFGNPKPPE
+608 PS
-620 DANDAIKSNSVAS
+620 DANDAIKSDSVTT
-633 TTNPP
+633 TTNSTPNNN
-638 PTNKLSN
+638 TTGIANQTKFNLQNKQEASQIIEAQIASN
-645 NVRDLAEKNALAE
+645 NVLNL
-658 AEAYNTNYV
+658 
-667 IAPKKITG
+667 IQPQ
-675 NFNPITGKFE
+675 F

>member
-39 NNLVGVETTVAD
+39 NNLVGMEKTIAD

-72 FLTKQ
+72 FINKQ

-85 RLELPKG
+85 RLELPKT
-92 NIFGVGVNSATRL
+92 NIFGVGINTSTRL
-105 TPLTFYNKETLLTQE
+105 TPSTFYNKETLLAQE
-120 GGNIGDHFDRF
+120 GGDVGDHFDRF

-145 IATSNNTTKNNRLV
+145 IATSNNTDKNNRLV

-182 INTLKSKVKGI
+182 INILKSKVKGI
-193 LGGISTFT
+193 LGGISTFA

-213 SPFLNSINN
+213 SPFLNSVNT

-237 TVDQYIG
+237 TIDQYIG
-244 GPGSKFGVGTTN
+244 GPGSKFGIGTTN
-256 IRRFDFTNDLDKF
+256 IRRFDYTNDLDKF
-269 NALKELSDTKSRS
+269 RAVKEFSDIGARNGRVAYTS
-282 SKIEKNYLGDYLRA
+282 SSLYG
-296 SVLNNSNSPYSQEV
+296 
-310 KLELPVAEVATN
+310 
-322 FAKLNKQISNAS
+322 AS
-334 SVSYN
+334 SEFNSSPFIDKGVINEPPKSPIKSQFQRLQEQIRKPTISYD
-339 GANVSVSN
+339 GANVSVGKDN
-347 ATVNYSYKTKIQL
+347 TNYSYKTKSL
-360 TIPTQNHGFDRHSK
+360 PQNSNLPLNPQNFGLDKNNELFN
-374 TFDYIT
+374 YIT
-380 NLSNRLDEMYDRND
+380 NDSNRLDEMYDRND

-424 FKVNSDATW
+424 FKVNSNATW

-438 IGRSEN
+438 IGRSES

-479 ESSLAGQYS
+479 ESSLAGQYNN
-488 KDNKLGGILTRL
+488 NKLGGILTRL

-508 ETGIINN
+508 ETGIITD

-548 LPTYRRD
+548 LPTYRRE

-576 LANTGATKDS
+576 LTNTGATKDS
-586 FNENIPN
+586 FNKDIPN
-593 RFTKIDKDTRKPNNT
+593 KFTKITRQKNNSPVGYNFKIT
-608 PLGIFGNPKPPE
+608 PS
-620 DANDAIKSNSVAS
+620 DANDNI
-633 TTNPP
+633 
-638 PTNKLSN
+638 LSN
-645 NVRDLAEKNALAE
+645 NEIPKSQQQTPTTLPTK
-658 AEAYNTNYV
+658 TPF
-667 IAPKKITG
+667 APSNLQTQLENKIQ
-675 NFNPITGKFE
+675 PLPR

>member
-39 NNLVGVETTVAD
+39 NNLVGMEKTVAD

-92 NIFGVGVNSATRL
+92 NIFGVGVNSSTRL
-105 TPLTFYNKETLLTQE
+105 TPLTFYNKETLLAQE

-172 TPGASITPSS
+172 TPGISITQSS
-182 INTLKSKVKGI
+182 VNILKSKVKSI

-237 TVDQYIG
+237 TIDQYIG
-244 GPGSKFGVGTTN
+244 GPGSKFGIGTTN
-256 IRRFDFTNDLDKF
+256 IRRFDYTNDLDKF
-269 NALKELSDTKSRS
+269 RAVKELSDIGARNGKINPDILNTTYGASFAYNTNVNAEPFTIALPTSQITNTFTK
-282 SKIEKNYLGDYLRA
+282 
-296 SVLNNSNSPYSQEV
+296 LNNQKIKQHASYGGNNVTVTGQQTKYNYIVALSNPEMEIIKDRLSESFNYFGE
-310 KLELPVAEVATN
+310 
-322 FAKLNKQISNAS
+322 NKQ
-334 SVSYN
+334 
-339 GANVSVSN
+339 
-347 ATVNYSYKTKIQL
+347 
-360 TIPTQNHGFDRHSK
+360 
-374 TFDYIT
+374 TF
-380 NLSNRLDEMYDRND
+380 LAFDRND
-394 GENMSVVFQLIN
+394 GDNMSIVFQLIN
-406 PFTAQ
+406 AFTGE
-411 NLHRIIFPAYING
+411 NLQRLIFSAYINN
-424 FKVNSDATW
+424 FKINSDATW
-433 NDVSY
+433 NDISY

-444 LYVYSKFKRT
+444 LYVYSKYKRT
-454 VSFNLQIPCFN
+454 ASFNLQIPCFN
-465 IIELRERHR
+465 IIELREKHR

-479 ESSLAGQYS
+479 ESSLAGQYN
-488 KDNKLGGILTRL
+488 DNKLGGILTRL
-500 YLGNYLKG
+500 YLGNYLRG
-508 ETGIINN
+508 EVGIINS

-520 PNDSSWDIDEQ
+520 PNDSSWDLDEQ

-537 VSINFTVIHND
+537 VSVNFTIIHNE
-548 LPTYRRD
+548 LPTYRGE
-555 GGFFSK
+555 GGFLGINGN
-561 TIPNGANYFISSDKA
+561 IPNSANGFISSQRA
-576 LANTGATKDS
+576 LTKTGASIENDIINSETKFAKIIKTDNTS
-586 FNENIPN
+586 VQKNNQLVDLVTKTKVDNILKQARNTIPTPQMQTVKPISLPIN
-593 RFTKIDKDTRKPNNT
+593 KPVLASLPSKTPYAPSTLPTQLKNKIQPLPFTK
-608 PLGIFGNPKPPE
+608 
-620 DANDAIKSNSVAS
+620 
-633 TTNPP
+633 
-638 PTNKLSN
+638 
-645 NVRDLAEKNALAE
+645 
-658 AEAYNTNYV
+658 
-667 IAPKKITG
+667 
-675 NFNPITGKFE
+675 

>member
-23 GGGTSPEPI
+23 GGGTSLEPI

-39 NNLVGVETTVAD
+39 NNLVGMEKTVAD

-92 NIFGVGVNSATRL
+92 NIFGVGINTSTRL
-105 TPLTFYNKETLLTQE
+105 TPSTFYNKETLLAQE
-120 GGNIGDHFDRF
+120 GGDVGDHFDRF

-172 TPGASITPSS
+172 TPGISIIPSS
-182 INTLKSKVKGI
+182 INILKSKAKSI
-193 LGGISTFT
+193 LGGLSTFT

-213 SPFLNSINN
+213 SPFLNSLNT

-237 TVDQYIG
+237 TIDQYIG
-244 GPGSKFGVGTTN
+244 GPGSQFGIGTTN
-256 IRRFDFTNDLDKF
+256 IRRFDYTNDLDKF
-269 NALKELSDTKSRS
+269 RAVKEFSDIGARNGRVAYTS
-282 SKIEKNYLGDYLRA
+282 SSLYGA
-296 SVLNNSNSPYSQEV
+296 SVEFNSTPFVNESVVNEPPKSPINSQFQR
-310 KLELPVAEVATN
+310 LQN
-322 FAKLNKQISNAS
+322 QIKKHTI
-334 SVSYN
+334 SYD
-339 GANVSVSN
+339 GANVSVNN
-347 ATVNYSYKTKIQL
+347 ATVNYSYKTKIQPA
-360 TIPTQNHGFDRHSK
+360 IPPQNHGFDRHSK
-374 TFDYIT
+374 TFKYIT

-608 PLGIFGNPKPPE
+608 PLGIFGNPKSPE
-620 DANDAIKSNSVAS
+620 DANDAIKSNSVTT
-633 TTNPP
+633 TTNSTPNSNTTGIANQTKFKLQSKQEASQIVEANMLSDSISKSIL
-638 PTNKLSN
+638 PT
-645 NVRDLAEKNALAE
+645 
-658 AEAYNTNYV
+658 
-667 IAPKKITG
+667 
-675 NFNPITGKFE
+675 F